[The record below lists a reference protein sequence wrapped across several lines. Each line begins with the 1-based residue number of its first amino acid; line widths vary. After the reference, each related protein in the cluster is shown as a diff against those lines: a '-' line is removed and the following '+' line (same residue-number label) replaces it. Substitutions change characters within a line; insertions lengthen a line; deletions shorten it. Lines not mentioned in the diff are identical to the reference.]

1 MGALRTKIVHARV
14 RAAMLRPIHS
24 PLRQQVTNRRVNAL
38 EHVIKPRIEGQIKYI
53 TAELDEL
60 EREEFFRCRFLRAV
74 GVAVP
79 RLPRYAMAFVR
90 PFMSIGCG
98 CRLKKVQKKKEER
111 IKAETERQAQ
121 MGTSKI
127 EAKSMLSAYHDDDV
141 VV

>member
-1 MGALRTKIVHARV
+1 MCLAMRSPVQLCPSHPSLWARRAKRGPPPMGSLRQNRARPRSCGHA
-14 RAAMLRPIHS
+14 AAHS
-24 PLRQQVTNRRVNAL
+24 PLWQQVTNRRVNAL

-98 CRLKKVQKKKEER
+98 W
-111 IKAETERQAQ
+111 AA
-121 MGTSKI
+121 G
-127 EAKSMLSAYHDDDV
+127 AG
-141 VV
+141 